1 MIKRHSY
8 IISLASIFMGL
19 SAVLYFAHYLI
30 FRDAHHIFIYML
42 GDLAFLPLEVLL
54 VVVVIERILAR
65 QEKQA
70 KLQKLN
76 MVVGAFFSE
85 LGNRLLSDLMIGID
99 NKVEL
104 VQTLNVTGKWTRED
118 FRKAADF
125 ARHLKVEVDY
135 RQVDLERLKVFLTGK
150 REFLMGLLA
159 NSGLLEND
167 TFTDVLWAVTHLD
180 EELEARPSF
189 NNLPESDL
197 AHIAGDIARAY
208 GRLASEWLEYAEH
221 LQSKYPYL
229 FSLTVRT
236 HPFQE
241 HSSAIV
247 LK

>member
-1 MIKRHSY
+1 
-8 IISLASIFMGL
+8 MGL

-30 FRDAHHIFIYML
+30 FHDLDHILKYGL

-54 VVVVIERILAR
+54 VVVIIERILAR

-85 LGNRLLSDLMIGID
+85 LGNRLLSDLIKDVD
-99 NKVEL
+99 NRIEIA
-104 VQTLNVTGKWTRED
+104 QALNVTGKWTRED
-118 FRKAADF
+118 FRKAAEF
-125 ARHLKVEVDY
+125 TSHLKIKVNY
-135 RQVDLERLKVFLTGK
+135 RNVDLDGLKAFLTTK

-159 NSGLLEND
+159 NPGLLEND
-167 TFTDVLWAVTHLD
+167 KFADVLWAVTHLD

-189 NNLPESDL
+189 NNLPETDL
-197 AHIAGDIARAY
+197 EHIAGDIARAY
-208 GRLASEWLEYAEH
+208 GRLTGEWLEYAEH
-221 LQSKYPYL
+221 LKAKYPYL
-229 FSLTVRT
+229 FSLMVRT

-241 HSSAIV
+241 HPSAVV